1 MIQEDCGYIELPWR
15 KLRHI
20 RRDQFLSRLVTD
32 LPSTVPI
39 LAFYSSS
46 KLPYPTVDP
55 FMSGNL
61 GFFLHLNNSGGFTI
75 AKENKLIT
83 IDHQSS
89 VSKDST
95 ETIEKQSASDDESTV
110 TSSASNAQV
119 VKNLTYSLTQEIFIV
134 HQ

>member
-1 MIQEDCGYIELPWR
+1 MATS
-15 KLRHI
+15 LR
-20 RRDQFLSRLVTD
+20 RTD
-32 LPSTVPI
+32 LYAI
-39 LAFYSSS
+39 L
-46 KLPYPTVDP
+46 DP
-55 FMSGNL
+55 ETNERS
-61 GFFLHLNNSGGFTI
+61 HADIQS
-75 AKENKLIT
+75 
-83 IDHQSS
+83 DHQSS

>member
-1 MIQEDCGYIELPWR
+1 MATS
-15 KLRHI
+15 LR
-20 RRDQFLSRLVTD
+20 RTD
-32 LPSTVPI
+32 LYAI
-39 LAFYSSS
+39 LDPETNERSHADIQS
-46 KLPYPTVDP
+46 VDP